1 MNRLTAR
8 RALGIGLLVMAAC
21 QAVAATPAP
30 SSGAPAAPVPVVD
43 VAPVTLTQI
52 SPQVR
57 APGTVVCSRVAA
69 ISAELPGRLVIVA
82 EVGDR
87 VKQGDTI
94 AALDDR
100 VWRLQRESDEAAI
113 RRLQASLEYMERQ
126 QERLGS
132 LARQNNMA
140 QSELDELRAKREMA
154 AQEVEAAK
162 VQLART
168 EYDLGRARV
177 LAPFDGVI
185 AQRFQAPGEYTKQ
198 GEDLVRLV
206 DTASLEVSARAP
218 IAVIRHNREGKMV
231 QVTGDFGAA
240 TLPLR
245 SVIRVGDAESRLVEV
260 RLAVSGLDWV
270 IGEPVEVTLASGA
283 RKDVVAVP
291 RDALVQRKSG
301 AYVFRVDEG
310 TIARKVSVVAGDT
323 DGELIAVTGEL
334 HVDDRVVVL
343 GSERLR
349 DGQIVSVRGGGVAV
363 R

>member
-57 APGTVVCSRVAA
+57 APGTVVSTRDAA

-140 QSELDELRAKREMA
+140 QSTSCARSARWPRRKSRPPRCSSRAPS
-154 AQEVEAAK
+154 
-162 VQLART
+162 T
-168 EYDLGRARV
+168 TSG
-177 LAPFDGVI
+177 
-185 AQRFQAPGEYTKQ
+185 APGCW
-198 GEDLVRLV
+198 
-206 DTASLEVSARAP
+206 
-218 IAVIRHNREGKMV
+218 
-231 QVTGDFGAA
+231 
-240 TLPLR
+240 LR
-245 SVIRVGDAESRLVEV
+245 SMA
-260 RLAVSGLDWV
+260 
-270 IGEPVEVTLASGA
+270 
-283 RKDVVAVP
+283 
-291 RDALVQRKSG
+291 
-301 AYVFRVDEG
+301 
-310 TIARKVSVVAGDT
+310 
-323 DGELIAVTGEL
+323 
-334 HVDDRVVVL
+334 
-343 GSERLR
+343 
-349 DGQIVSVRGGGVAV
+349 
-363 R
+363 